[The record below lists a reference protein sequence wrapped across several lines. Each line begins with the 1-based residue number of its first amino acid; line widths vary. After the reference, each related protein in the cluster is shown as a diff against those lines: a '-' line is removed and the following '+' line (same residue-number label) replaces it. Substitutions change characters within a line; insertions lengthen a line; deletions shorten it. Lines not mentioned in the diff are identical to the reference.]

1 MIYNQNSNLTSPRN
15 GILSQVHRYL
25 NTLGSWSS
33 YRDLSRPE
41 DIPQRLA
48 DLTAAFFGLDGL
60 GSNGLPKVTGI
71 LGAIMAVHALEQVS
85 GSLATFG
92 VRLLLRGEPLG
103 QYRGVIL
110 RRSPVTPRTA
120 RALGWLIGSRLVD
133 AEGVYFFESG
143 RTWHNQ
149 TVTVALWETQRT
161 LTHLRSLS
169 LPYREFYFDRE
180 VAPQTL
186 VDLVKGSHA
195 PDSIPG
201 FIGSVNELENST
213 SLGYL
218 KRAFFAANWLLIE
231 PGERD
236 DGSPGPVDYEA
247 LIRGKPPGSGG
258 LGGSGYSRPL
268 SPSPFSSPGG
278 GTRPGGTGRP
288 GSSWPSTTHYA
299 PAVSTQPTRIPDAA
313 NGTSRSVPLRPIPE
327 PVTASVPPPAD
338 EPYLR
343 IKARYQTPDGR
354 YHPLLIRGITTHPIT
369 LVRKVD
375 AIYYDGDTHR
385 WHEIVDDDARA
396 ALAKEVEAGTLQITT
411 DWQHQL

>member
-1 MIYNQNSNLTSPRN
+1 MITNQNSNLTSPRN

-41 DIPQRLA
+41 EIPKRLT
-48 DLTAAFFGLDGL
+48 DLTTAFFGLDGL
-60 GSNGLPKVTGI
+60 TGNGLPKMTGI
-71 LGAIMAVHALEQVS
+71 LGAIMVVHALEQVS

-110 RRSPVTPRTA
+110 RRSPVTSRTA

-149 TVTVALWETQRT
+149 TVTVALWETRRT

-186 VDLVKGSHA
+186 VDLVKGSRV

-201 FIGSVNELENST
+201 FIGSVNELETIT

-268 SPSPFSSPGG
+268 SPSPFSGPGG
-278 GTRPGGTGRP
+278 THPGDTGRP
-288 GSSWPSTTHYA
+288 GRSWPSTTNYA
-299 PAVSTQPTRIPDAA
+299 AAVSTEPNWLAGA
-313 NGTSRSVPLRPIPE
+313 GNGTSRSVPLRPNPE
-327 PVTASVPPPAD
+327 LVTISAPPPAND
-338 EPYLR
+338 PYLR

-354 YHPLLIRGITTHPIT
+354 YHPLLIRAMTTHPIT

-385 WHEIVDDDARA
+385 WCEIVDDDARM
-396 ALAKEVEAGTLQITT
+396 ALAKEVEAGTLKVTA

>member
-1 MIYNQNSNLTSPRN
+1 
-15 GILSQVHRYL
+15 VHRYL

-60 GSNGLPKVTGI
+60 GSSGLPKVTGI
-71 LGAIMAVHALEQVS
+71 LGAIMAVHALEQIS

-92 VRLLLRGEPLG
+92 VRLLLSGEPLG
-103 QYRGVIL
+103 HAPHRGVIL
-110 RRSPVTPRTA
+110 RRSPLTPRTV
-120 RALGWLIGSRLVD
+120 RAMRWLIDSRLVD
-133 AEGVYFFESG
+133 ADGVYFFESG

-149 TVTVALWETQRT
+149 TVTVALWNTHRT

-186 VDLVKGSHA
+186 VDLAKGDRG

-218 KRAFFAANWLLIE
+218 KRAFFAANWLLVE

-247 LIRGKPPGSGG
+247 LIRRNPPGNGG
-258 LGGSGYSRPL
+258 LGGSGYSRTL
-268 SPSPFSSPGG
+268 FPSPFSGSG
-278 GTRPGGTGRP
+278 GTRPSGTGRP
-288 GSSWPSTTHYA
+288 ASSWPSTAHYV
-299 PAVSTQPTRIPDAA
+299 PVVSIDSNRMPGAA
-313 NGTSRSVPLRPIPE
+313 CGASRSIPLRPIPE
-327 PVTASVPPPAD
+327 PVIASVPPPVD
-338 EPYLR
+338 DPYLR
-343 IKARYQTPDGR
+343 IKARYQRPDGR
-354 YHPLLIRGITTHPIT
+354 HHPLLIRGITTNPIT
-369 LVRKVD
+369 LVKKVD
-375 AIYYDGDTHR
+375 AIYYDGDIRR
-385 WHEIVDDDARA
+385 WCEIVDDDARV
-396 ALAKEVEAGTLQITT
+396 ALAQDVETGTLKVTA

>member
-60 GSNGLPKVTGI
+60 GRSGLPKVTGI

-120 RALGWLIGSRLVD
+120 RALGWLIGSRLVE

-149 TVTVALWETQRT
+149 TVTVALWDTQRT

-186 VDLVKGSHA
+186 VDLVKGSRT
-195 PDSIPG
+195 PDAIPG
-201 FIGSVNELENST
+201 FIGSVNELETIT

-247 LIRGKPPGSGG
+247 LIRGKPPGGG
-258 LGGSGYSRPL
+258 GPGSSGYSRPL
-268 SPSPFSSPGG
+268 SPSPFSGPG

-299 PAVSTQPTRIPDAA
+299 PAVSTQPTRLPDAA
-313 NGTSRSVPLRPIPE
+313 NGTSHAVPLRPNPE
-327 PVTASVPPPAD
+327 PVIAGTPPPPD
-338 EPYLR
+338 DPYLR
-343 IKARYQTPDGR
+343 IKARYQSPDGR
-354 YHPLLIRGITTHPIT
+354 YHPLLIRAMTTHPIT
-369 LVRKVD
+369 LVKKAD
-375 AIYYDGDTHR
+375 AIYYDSATRR
-385 WHEIVDDDARA
+385 WHEIVDDDVRL
-396 ALAKEVEAGTLQITT
+396 ALASEVDAGTLQITP
-411 DWQHQL
+411 DWQYQL

>member
-33 YRDLSRPE
+33 YRDLNRPE
-41 DIPQRLA
+41 EIPQRLA
-48 DLTAAFFGLDGL
+48 NLTTAFFGLDGL
-60 GSNGLPKVTGI
+60 TGNGLPKVTGI

-92 VRLLLRGEPLG
+92 IRLLLRGEPLD
-103 QYRGVIL
+103 QYRGIVL

-143 RTWHNQ
+143 RTWHSQ
-149 TVTVALWETQRT
+149 TVTVALWETRRT

-186 VDLVKGSHA
+186 VDLVKGSRA

-201 FIGSVNELENST
+201 FIGSVNELETIT

-231 PGERD
+231 PGD
-236 DGSPGPVDYEA
+236 DGSPGPVDYGA

-258 LGGSGYSRPL
+258 LGSSGYSRPL
-268 SPSPFSSPGG
+268 APLPFSGPGA
-278 GTRPGGTGRP
+278 GRP

-299 PAVSTQPTRIPDAA
+299 PAVSTHPTRLPDAA
-313 NGTSRSVPLRPIPE
+313 NGTSRAVPLWPNPE
-327 PVTASVPPPAD
+327 PVTVSVPPPAD

-369 LVRKVD
+369 LVKKAD
-375 AIYYDGDTHR
+375 AIYYDGQTRR
-385 WHEIVDDDARA
+385 WYEIVDDEARL
-396 ALAKEVEAGTLQITT
+396 ALAKEVEAGTLNVTA